1 MGRPMSQP
9 GGGTARSKS
18 KEDRH
23 SYRHLQPTTW
33 PTIQHVVIPGR
44 TLMKASNSK
53 LANLSGY
60 IGKIDSFDQRF
71 RNRMGFG
78 RYVLSRN
85 INKNEQVHT
94 KIILMCIEMQG
105 NNLDKF
111 LLSCNC
117 FFYSVWLIMFLV
129 LNCN

>member
-1 MGRPMSQP
+1 MPRHRPGIFRELGKVVQNLLILEFRKRSAQMGRPMSQP

-44 TLMKASNSK
+44 TLMKESKSK

-71 RNRMGFG
+71 RNRISLGHP
-78 RYVLSRN
+78 VLSGN
-85 INKNEQVHT
+85 INKN
-94 KIILMCIEMQG
+94 
-105 NNLDKF
+105 
-111 LLSCNC
+111 
-117 FFYSVWLIMFLV
+117 
-129 LNCN
+129 